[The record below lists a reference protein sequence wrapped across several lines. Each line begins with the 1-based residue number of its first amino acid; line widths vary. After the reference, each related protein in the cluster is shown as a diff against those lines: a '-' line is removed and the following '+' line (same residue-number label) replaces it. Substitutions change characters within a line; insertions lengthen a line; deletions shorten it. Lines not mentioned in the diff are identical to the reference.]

1 MMRKESVTSW
11 IERGLIRE
19 RNKNSFDMNVFI
31 DLKIRRYPLWENVYF
46 KLEIR
51 ERSKGSWD
59 LESNRTCNKRER
71 PYRLELIWTRMS
83 LTGS

>member
-31 DLKIRRYPLWENVYF
+31 DLKIRR
-46 KLEIR
+46 
-51 ERSKGSWD
+51 
-59 LESNRTCNKRER
+59 
-71 PYRLELIWTRMS
+71 
-83 LTGS
+83 